1 MASVQEGNPRP
12 LGKDKLLGSAVSIE
26 RKGVLMPNTSDFKHI
41 PCAKFSLMLSQ
52 HQLLHIP
59 SHRTPIGKVLCL
71 KKRVP
76 NNLLSLVKG
85 HLSSFSHWGHDV
97 TVSGGHTYAIILVL
111 NDPLQS
117 PPNPKTAKEGRKKC
131 CSSEGREG
139 GDGLARSGERAL
151 LLSGL
156 LVKRC

>member
-12 LGKDKLLGSAVSIE
+12 LGKVKLLGSAVSIE

-59 SHRTPIGKVLCL
+59 SHRTPLGKVLCL

-97 TVSGGHTYAIILVL
+97 TVSGGHTYVIILVL

-117 PPNPKTAKEGRKKC
+117 PPSPKTAERGKEKVLWQRGAGGWRTGWHAVGNVS
-131 CSSEGREG
+131 CSSR
-139 GDGLARSGERAL
+139 D
-151 LLSGL
+151 
-156 LVKRC
+156 C